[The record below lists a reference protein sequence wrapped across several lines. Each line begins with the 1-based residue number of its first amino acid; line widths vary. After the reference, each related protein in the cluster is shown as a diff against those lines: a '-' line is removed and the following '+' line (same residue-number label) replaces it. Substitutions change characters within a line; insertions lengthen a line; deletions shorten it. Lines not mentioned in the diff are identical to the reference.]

1 MQNDKKKRKQLA
13 KHARAQP
20 LVKNIRKP
28 EFQIIGYKNKGF
40 RVEQLDGKEYRIP
53 INTRGYIVWGQMT
66 KTQIVDD
73 YAKAFCKEYNIAK
86 PCTLLLYHSQLF
98 QKLYRE
104 GWLYEVMVLEKTRS
118 ETWNGEPFALP
129 LDNRGCIDW
138 PKVRKK
144 EKIRYGKAYIGHFN
158 IKRLSEL
165 ERGPHKNPGL
175 QTMLVHNGLQHA
187 VFGWKRHRKEKWGKQ
202 TFKVPLTAKG
212 DISWQQMA
220 DKLVI
225 RYCKARCKAKGIL
238 SQNELIK
245 GEKKD
250 PALYGILRQ
259 RGLAAD
265 VFGLKKERVEKLC
278 GREFKIPLMINGF
291 RYWGKMTDTQLED
304 YAVALRDHHRLENSK
319 QLRNMDASL
328 EAVLRARKIL
338 HLVFPKKTKTYEMEG
353 RRFEFPIIGKLVV
366 LVRTDRQILNIF
378 AAALCRE
385 NNQDVVKLPEKL
397 RARVDRAKVRE
408 YTKKL
413 PILDDAILTALKIRY
428 RDLES
433 VPDAVLWAYGYE
445 KFRQGEGRVIAY
457 GIKKLDID
465 IDQSVEL

>member
-13 KHARAQP
+13 KHVRGQP
-20 LVKNIRKP
+20 LIKNIRKP
-28 EFQIIGYKNKGF
+28 EFQIIGYKGKGF
-40 RVEQLDGKEYRIP
+40 RVEQLDGKKYRIP

-73 YAKAFCKEYNIAK
+73 YAKAFCKEYNITK
-86 PCTLLLYHSQLF
+86 PCTLSAYHSQLF
-98 QKLYRE
+98 QKLHRE
-104 GWLYEVMVLEKTRS
+104 GWLYEVLVLEKTRP
-118 ETWNGEPFALP
+118 ETWNNEPFALP

-144 EKIRYGKAYIGHFN
+144 EKIRYGKAYVKHFN
-158 IKRLSEL
+158 IKGPDEL
-165 ERGPHKNPGL
+165 QRGPHKNPGL

-220 DKLVI
+220 DKLVV

-238 SQNELIK
+238 SQEELIK
-245 GEKKD
+245 GKKKD
-250 PALYGILRQ
+250 PAIYGILRR

-278 GREFKIPLMINGF
+278 SGEFKIPLMINGF
-291 RYWGKMTDTQLED
+291 RYWGKMTDTQLEN
-304 YAVALRDHHRLENSK
+304 YAKALRDHHGIENST
-319 QLRNMDASL
+319 QLRNIDAAL
-328 EAVLRARKIL
+328 EGVLRAREVL

-353 RRFEFPIIGKLVV
+353 RKFEFPMIGKLVV
-366 LVRTDRQILNIF
+366 WARTDKQILNIF
-378 AAALCRE
+378 AALLCRRDGK
-385 NNQDVVKLPEKL
+385 DVMELPEKL
-397 RARVDRAKVRE
+397 KSKTDRTKVRA

-413 PILDDAILTALKIRY
+413 PILDDTTRTALKIRY
-428 RDLES
+428 HDLEKA
-433 VPDAVLWAYGYE
+433 PDAVLWAYGYE
-445 KFRQGEGRVIAY
+445 RFKQGEGRVTAY
-457 GIKKLDID
+457 GIKKLGVA
-465 IDQSVEL
+465 IDQSVEP